1 MSNTGGRAVCVYSQM
16 CVHVPV
22 SVCVCE
28 SVHVHPSER
37 GSESLCEW
45 VEIQPEKETKESNKE
60 HEKER

>member
-1 MSNTGGRAVCVYSQM
+1 MCVYSQM